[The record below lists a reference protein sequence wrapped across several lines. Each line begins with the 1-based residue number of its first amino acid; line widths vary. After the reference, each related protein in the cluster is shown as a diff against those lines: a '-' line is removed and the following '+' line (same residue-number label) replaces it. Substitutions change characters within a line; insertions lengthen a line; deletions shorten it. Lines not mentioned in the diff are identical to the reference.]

1 MANKK
6 NRRDIKTNLDNA
18 TPGQRERLIKNVVE
32 AYQTLYRSVVERHI
46 RELVKSL

>member
-18 TPGQRERLIKNVVE
+18 TPGQRERLIKTLWKPIKHCIE
-32 AYQTLYRSVVERHI
+32 ALSNGI
-46 RELVKSL
+46 LGN